1 MKQVRVL
8 ETNSALMSH
17 VITDE
22 GYQETISGFSIHT
35 VFNGNKEY
43 LLGRRNV
50 TIYPGDFLVLN
61 NGSSRSGTFDS
72 KSPVNAFSIQFNPGF
87 LSDYRSVLVNRTE
100 KLLDNLDLRKDG
112 QQWCPE
118 NIYPFKGDMKYNI
131 MHLKNYMD
139 NELEDDL
146 LLQEHLFR
154 CLIDF
159 SKVYHNEVLMKA
171 EKLKFSS
178 LSTRK
183 EVYRRLAIARD
194 YILSNYNKA
203 LTLSE
208 IANAACLS
216 VNHLLR
222 TFKDAFN
229 QTPFQ
234 FLTRIRLE
242 RAQFMLKT
250 SSSSVR
256 NISMEVGFGCSS
268 AFIRAYKRTYST
280 TPTELLRA

>member
-1 MKQVRVL
+1 MKQVNVL
-8 ETNSALMSH
+8 ETSNVLMSH

-22 GYQETISGFSIHT
+22 GYKEAIDGFSIHT
-35 VFNGNKEY
+35 VFGGNKEY
-43 LLGRRNV
+43 QLGRRNV
-50 TIYPGDFLVLN
+50 SIYPGDFLVLN
-61 NGSSRSGTFDS
+61 NGTSCSGSFDS
-72 KSPVNAFSIQFNPGF
+72 KSPLSAFSIQFNPHF
-87 LSDYRSVLVNRTE
+87 ISDYQSVLVHSTE
-100 KLLDNLDLRKDG
+100 KLLDDLDLKSEG

-118 NIYPFKGDMKYNI
+118 NIYPFKGDIKYNV

-139 NELEDDL
+139 TQQEDDL
-146 LLQEHLFR
+146 LLNEHLFR

-159 SKVYHNEVLMKA
+159 SKVYQKEAIMRA
-171 EKLKFSS
+171 EKLNFSN

-203 LTLSE
+203 ISLAE
-208 IANAACLS
+208 IARISCLS

-242 RAQFMLKT
+242 RAQFILRTT
-250 SSSSVR
+250 SSTVR
-256 NISMEVGFGCSS
+256 NVSLEVGFGCPS
-268 AFIRAYKRTYST
+268 AFIRAYKRAYST
-280 TPTELLRA
+280 TPKELQRV

>member
-8 ETNSALMSH
+8 ETSNVLMSH

-22 GYQETISGFSIHT
+22 GYQETIDRFSIHT
-35 VFNGNKEY
+35 VFNGNKDY
-43 LLGRRNV
+43 MLGRRNV
-50 TIYPGDFLVLN
+50 SIYPGDFLVLS
-61 NGSSRSGTFDS
+61 NGTSHSGSFDS
-72 KSPVNAFSIQFNPGF
+72 KSPVNAFSIQFNPDF
-87 LSDYRSVLVNRTE
+87 IRDYRSVLVNRTE
-100 KLLDNLDLRKDG
+100 KLLDDLDLKPAG
-112 QQWCPE
+112 QQWFPE
-118 NIYPFKGDMKYNI
+118 NIYPFKGDIKYNI

-139 NELEDDL
+139 NDEEDDL
-146 LLQEHLFR
+146 LLHEHLFR

-159 SKVYHNEVLMKA
+159 SSVYQKEVLMKV

-178 LSTRK
+178 VSTRK

-203 LTLSE
+203 ITLAE
-208 IANAACLS
+208 IAEAACLS

-234 FLTRIRLE
+234 FLTMIRLE
-242 RAQFMLKT
+242 RAQFMLRT
-250 SSSSVR
+250 SSSTVR

-280 TPTELLRA
+280 TPTELLRN